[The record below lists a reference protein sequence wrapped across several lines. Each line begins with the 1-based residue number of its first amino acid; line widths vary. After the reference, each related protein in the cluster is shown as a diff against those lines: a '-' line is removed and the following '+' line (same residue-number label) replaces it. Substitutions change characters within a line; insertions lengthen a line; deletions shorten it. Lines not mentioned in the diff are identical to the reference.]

1 MEGALSLANAVNA
14 TRAEEAGG
22 VHRGSLCPAVPREV
36 CVPRAV
42 LAARGADRGGAGRRP
57 TTDMSSRRRVESPP
71 GPRKIV
77 CSSAAN

>member
-42 LAARGADRGGAGRRP
+42 LAAARRGGAGRRP
-57 TTDMSSRRRVESPP
+57 TTDMSETESREPP
-71 GPRKIV
+71 RTAKDCV
-77 CSSAAN
+77 